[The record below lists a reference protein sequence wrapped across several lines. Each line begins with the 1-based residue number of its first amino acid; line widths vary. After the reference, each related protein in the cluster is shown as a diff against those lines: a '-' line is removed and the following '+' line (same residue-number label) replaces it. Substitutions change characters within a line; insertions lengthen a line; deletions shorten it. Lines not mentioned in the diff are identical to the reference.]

1 MCRAT
6 VGATPVKAC
15 TWAASSSFSCGVR
28 GTPGWAKTLKRVPE
42 LPYAHDGVSTAW
54 LLRAVFT
61 AGTSDMGLLDV
72 KRFKKAKRAGRCA
85 SRSGTAVKNDSI
97 QSAWTVGL
105 PLHLRQEG
113 ESIGHLPD

>member
-6 VGATPVKAC
+6 VGATPVKAW

-54 LLRAVFT
+54 VLRAAFT
-61 AGTSDMGLLDV
+61 AERSDIRLLEGNYETIQQTL
-72 KRFKKAKRAGRCA
+72 AGCMAGRQE
-85 SRSGTAVKNDSI
+85 AVRPRG
-97 QSAWTVGL
+97 WG
-105 PLHLRQEG
+105 R
-113 ESIGHLPD
+113 